1 MTKQEIR
8 KHMLKQR
15 NEMHDEERLQQN
27 SYILEQIQKDTA
39 YQNAKVVA
47 IFYPMGSEID
57 LRGLVSEDKIY
68 VFPRIDI
75 DSMHFYPLTDQTKF
89 NKSKFGVMEPEG
101 DHYLDQFID
110 YMIAPALAISKD
122 KYRVGYGKGYYDQFL
137 IQHRPAR
144 VIGVIY
150 DFQEVLHID
159 THPHDQKLDDYIKGN
174 L

>member
-75 DSMHFYPLTDQTKF
+75 DSMHFYP
-89 NKSKFGVMEPEG
+89 
-101 DHYLDQFID
+101 
-110 YMIAPALAISKD
+110 
-122 KYRVGYGKGYYDQFL
+122 
-137 IQHRPAR
+137 
-144 VIGVIY
+144 
-150 DFQEVLHID
+150 
-159 THPHDQKLDDYIKGN
+159 
-174 L
+174 